1 MVLGTN
7 IGPTTKVYSAS
18 VNERYSARLTLN
30 QGVVTQQGMTSMTF
44 GGNFTSNRITVGIQ
58 HDLLYTPLAGG
69 FGNSNYTHV
78 WSVNL
83 NLNLFHGLRLHT
95 NSFVDAVGRVRYT
108 AWADGIGWSRD
119 GEEAPTAK
127 SSTPSF
133 GKFVVKGVVQ
143 DEKGEPIWGVRV
155 QVDGHAA
162 YSDNKGQF
170 FLRFSKGLQ
179 YPVAVIT
186 EASLNP
192 QQYEVVRAPVSAL
205 AETEEM
211 AAPIVIVMRPASRT
225 TPSKGLAPAVPVH

>member
-7 IGPTTKVYSAS
+7 TGPTTKVYSAS
-18 VNERYSARLTLN
+18 VNERYSARLSLN

-44 GGNFTSNRITVGIQ
+44 GGNFTSNRATIGIQ

-83 NLNLFHGLRLHT
+83 NLQLLHGVRLHT
-95 NSFVDAVGRVRYT
+95 NSYIDAVGRVRYT
-108 AWADGIGWSRD
+108 AWGDGIGWSRE
-119 GEEAPTAK
+119 GEEAPT
-127 SSTPSF
+127 SRTSTPSF
-133 GKFVVKGVVQ
+133 GKFVVRGVVQ
-143 DEKGEPIWGVRV
+143 DEKGEPIWGIRV

-162 YSDNKGQF
+162 YTDNKGQF

-192 QQYEVVRAPVSAL
+192 QQYEVVSAPVSAQ
-205 AETEEM
+205 AETEDM
-211 AAPIVIVMRPASRT
+211 ANSIVIVMRLAGKAT
-225 TPSKGLAPAVPVH
+225 TPKKPLPEIPVH